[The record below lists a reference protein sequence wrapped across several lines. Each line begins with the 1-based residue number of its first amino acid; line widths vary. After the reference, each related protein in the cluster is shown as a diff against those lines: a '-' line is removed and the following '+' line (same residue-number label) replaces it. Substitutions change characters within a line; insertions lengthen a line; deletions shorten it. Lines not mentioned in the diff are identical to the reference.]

1 MPQTDVTYVDFGG
14 QEEALIFKW
23 LGVVRL
29 VGGLVCCCFL
39 VDSFYIALF
48 SAIEQIHCACM

>member
-1 MPQTDVTYVDFGG
+1 MPQTVVTYLDFGG
-14 QEEALIFKW
+14 QEEALIVKW
-23 LGVVRL
+23 LGGVVY
-29 VGGLVCCCFL
+29 CCFL

>member
-1 MPQTDVTYVDFGG
+1 MPQTVVTYLDFGG

-23 LGVVRL
+23 LGVVA

-39 VDSFYIALF
+39 VDSLYIALF
-48 SAIEQIHCACM
+48 SAIVQIHCACM

>member
-1 MPQTDVTYVDFGG
+1 MPQTDVTYLDFGG

-23 LGVVRL
+23 LGVVA